1 MNPPTVIF
9 RKVGKKSKKKSN
21 FFFILSTD
29 SKYYLFG
36 KKNDIFLGF
45 VLVFL
50 RVTLLKAIVLSRFLG
65 K

>member
-1 MNPPTVIF
+1 MNYIKIKVYLISFTV
-9 RKVGKKSKKKSN
+9 VV
-21 FFFILSTD
+21 FILSTD

-36 KKNDIFLGF
+36 KKNDIFLGS